1 MIKISLYILLI
12 VTFAGCAK
20 FKGTDDNVEID
31 RRGQITQKDEEI
43 QSAEQI
49 YNTAKS
55 ALKREQYDEAIEKYR
70 EIEANYP
77 FSKYAEQSHI
87 ELAYAMYKLGRWDP
101 AVAVIDRFI
110 SMNNTSKLL
119 PYAYYLRGLTNF
131 SRGKTFFNYVLPH
144 VHIDKDPINIRAAYE
159 DFNHIYINYKNS
171 EYVEDSVKRM
181 VYLRN
186 TLASYELHVANYYFK
201 RKAYVAVIN
210 RCNFLIENYPEAPA
224 NIDALFF
231 LKKSYELLMMKDSSR
246 MINKIIEKNY
256 PDYKSTYFNDVL
268 ENKVRRNLVALSEL
282 ADDIAISM
290 GFDIENQS
298 VDNFE
303 GLYSVEYFSNDN
315 LIEIPR
321 NIKPERY
328 SIIHTINNEKL
339 SVTNDEQL
347 DLLKYF
353 FKDDKSDLYVQDII
367 VGEKVEN
374 KNNKEDQEN
383 KIKSDKD
390 DEESILVPDSENE
403 IIELL
408 E

>member
-1 MIKISLYILLI
+1 
-12 VTFAGCAK
+12 
-20 FKGTDDNVEID
+20 
-31 RRGQITQKDEEI
+31 
-43 QSAEQI
+43 
-49 YNTAKS
+49 
-55 ALKREQYDEAIEKYR
+55 
-70 EIEANYP
+70 
-77 FSKYAEQSHI
+77 
-87 ELAYAMYKLGRWDP
+87 
-101 AVAVIDRFI
+101 
-110 SMNNTSKLL
+110 
-119 PYAYYLRGLTNF
+119 
-131 SRGKTFFNYVLPH
+131 
-144 VHIDKDPINIRAAYE
+144 
-159 DFNHIYINYKNS
+159 
-171 EYVEDSVKRM
+171 
-181 VYLRN
+181 
-186 TLASYELHVANYYFK
+186 
-201 RKAYVAVIN
+201 
-210 RCNFLIENYPEAPA
+210 
-224 NIDALFF
+224 
-231 LKKSYELLMMKDSSR
+231 MKDSSR
-246 MINKIIEKNY
+246 MIGKIIEKNY
-256 PDYKSTYFNDVL
+256 PDYESTYFNDVL

-390 DEESILVPDSENE
+390 DEESFGRDRRFPIVSRFKY
-403 IIELL
+403 
-408 E
+408 

>member
-1 MIKISLYILLI
+1 
-12 VTFAGCAK
+12 
-20 FKGTDDNVEID
+20 
-31 RRGQITQKDEEI
+31 
-43 QSAEQI
+43 
-49 YNTAKS
+49 
-55 ALKREQYDEAIEKYR
+55 
-70 EIEANYP
+70 
-77 FSKYAEQSHI
+77 
-87 ELAYAMYKLGRWDP
+87 
-101 AVAVIDRFI
+101 
-110 SMNNTSKLL
+110 
-119 PYAYYLRGLTNF
+119 
-131 SRGKTFFNYVLPH
+131 
-144 VHIDKDPINIRAAYE
+144 
-159 DFNHIYINYKNS
+159 
-171 EYVEDSVKRM
+171 
-181 VYLRN
+181 
-186 TLASYELHVANYYFK
+186 
-201 RKAYVAVIN
+201 
-210 RCNFLIENYPEAPA
+210 
-224 NIDALFF
+224 
-231 LKKSYELLMMKDSSR
+231 
-246 MINKIIEKNY
+246 
-256 PDYKSTYFNDVL
+256 
-268 ENKVRRNLVALSEL
+268 
-282 ADDIAISM
+282 M

-298 VDNFE
+298 VDNFD

>member
-1 MIKISLYILLI
+1 M
-12 VTFAGCAK
+12 
-20 FKGTDDNVEID
+20 
-31 RRGQITQKDEEI
+31 
-43 QSAEQI
+43 
-49 YNTAKS
+49 
-55 ALKREQYDEAIEKYR
+55 
-70 EIEANYP
+70 
-77 FSKYAEQSHI
+77 
-87 ELAYAMYKLGRWDP
+87 
-101 AVAVIDRFI
+101 
-110 SMNNTSKLL
+110 
-119 PYAYYLRGLTNF
+119 
-131 SRGKTFFNYVLPH
+131 H
-144 VHIDKDPINIRAAYE
+144 VDKDPINIRAAYE
-159 DFNHIYINYKNS
+159 DFNYIYINYKNS
-171 EYVEDSVKRM
+171 EYVKDSIKRM

-268 ENKVRRNLVALSEL
+268 DNKVRRNLVALSEL

-298 VDNFE
+298 TDNFE
-303 GLYSVEYFSNDN
+303 GIYSVEYFSNNN
-315 LIEIPR
+315 LVEIPR

-347 DLLKYF
+347 DILKYF
-353 FKDDKSDLYVQDII
+353 FEDDKSDLYVQDII
-367 VGEKVEN
+367 VGEQKEKEN
-374 KNNKEDQEN
+374 DNTINEEN

-390 DEESILVPDSENE
+390 NQKSSIVSDSENE

>member
-1 MIKISLYILLI
+1 MH
-12 VTFAGCAK
+12 C
-20 FKGTDDNVEID
+20 
-31 RRGQITQKDEEI
+31 
-43 QSAEQI
+43 
-49 YNTAKS
+49 
-55 ALKREQYDEAIEKYR
+55 
-70 EIEANYP
+70 
-77 FSKYAEQSHI
+77 
-87 ELAYAMYKLGRWDP
+87 
-101 AVAVIDRFI
+101 
-110 SMNNTSKLL
+110 
-119 PYAYYLRGLTNF
+119 
-131 SRGKTFFNYVLPH
+131 
-144 VHIDKDPINIRAAYE
+144 
-159 DFNHIYINYKNS
+159 
-171 EYVEDSVKRM
+171 
-181 VYLRN
+181 
-186 TLASYELHVANYYFK
+186 
-201 RKAYVAVIN
+201 
-210 RCNFLIENYPEAPA
+210 
-224 NIDALFF
+224 F

-246 MINKIIEKNY
+246 MIGKIIEKNY

-347 DLLKYF
+347 DILKYF

-390 DEESILVPDSENE
+390 DENQF
-403 IIELL
+403 
-408 E
+408 